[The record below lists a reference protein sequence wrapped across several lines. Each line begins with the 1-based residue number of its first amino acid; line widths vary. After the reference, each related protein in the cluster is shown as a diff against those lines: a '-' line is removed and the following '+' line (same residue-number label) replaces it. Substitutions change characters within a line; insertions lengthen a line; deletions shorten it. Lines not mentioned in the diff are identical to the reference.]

1 MSFAPSCGMARKE
14 VFGAGL
20 GSAPLGYQSLQ
31 VGCSSRLVL
40 AEGRQEVGRRGRHQ
54 LKHCNKSQ
62 RQTPNSYLSFPTC
75 EEGKWGVSLVLLSPS
90 SSPILR
96 GPQNLGCGVKGG
108 RSAANSDSIL
118 LASCTYPTP
127 R

>member
-20 GSAPLGYQSLQ
+20 GSAPLGYQSSKWAAALGWSWLRADRRW
-31 VGCSSRLVL
+31 VDE
-40 AEGRQEVGRRGRHQ
+40 EGHQ

-75 EEGKWGVSLVLLSPS
+75 EEGMWGVGLVLLSPS
-90 SSPILR
+90 SSPVLR